1 MKFMRKTISKLLCMV
16 TVLAVVLSMMPA
28 AMVSAAYTERLPRV
42 TVHLLGD
49 STVTSYAKNSN
60 TGITGW
66 GQALEALLNEY
77 VTVNNWAIS
86 GLSTKGMLQNLGQKK
101 AEAYEEQWTGILGNI
116 DAGDYVFIQFGHN
129 DQASDQ
135 VWYSTIDE
143 YKENLKR
150 MVDETKSKGA
160 IPVLV
165 TSPERMYYTTQGE
178 TLGGYPAAMKEVA
191 GSDTLLI
198 DLNKYSKEVLSTK
211 TTEELEAFYAK
222 KYDSASSS
230 YVSDTSHFSP
240 SGALTLA
247 TYIAEQA
254 TFLKDYIKTGVT
266 TENIDYSEVIYKSFF
281 QNAANSADG
290 TRITN
295 AHYIKNFGPDGTA
308 ANYKTSVYTEGA
320 NKAYK
325 WESLVN
331 DSGQDYFAENLDG
344 AGFISYDSM
353 IKVPANKSAKIE
365 VRDKSW
371 QRAIYIELK
380 ANNTNVNMSVISSRY
395 DSDKSTYVDR
405 TLTFGN
411 VLSMKADEWNKIRL
425 IVDQANKK
433 YHIIVN
439 EKLVCADVP
448 YRAPG
453 MNSSATSIYAFYFGV
468 PYSAPGNTFYADDI
482 VIKSV
487 SERQV
492 IKMLLEGIDA
502 RLTEKTY
509 YSKADNKDGWIE
521 EGTFYF
527 PAHATTAQNSSIS
540 WGEYEQSRTA
550 CYKSFFYNQ
559 AENTDFSTS
568 TMPYRQTYN
577 VYSPAGYDSFND
589 AKLNFNPTI
598 KAGNTSLTLKTADMV
613 IKRRLLLEDDADLE
627 ISVPRVLNHTTAV
640 APNGT
645 ALSFSSI
652 YSGIDKWINT
662 VMRIKNIGNSDR
674 KVLLGIAFYQNDQL
688 LSISN
693 LKTAE
698 ITAGGEYEYKVTAGQ
713 NTGDSAIVVDGKN
726 KGNIPENAN
735 LKFFVLDADT
745 LKPVIDVITIK

>member
-1 MKFMRKTISKLLCMV
+1 MRKTISKLLCMV
-16 TVLAVVLSMMPA
+16 TVLAVVLSMMTA
-28 AMVSAAYTERLPRV
+28 VTVSAAYTERLPRV

-49 STVTSYAKNSN
+49 STVASYAKNPN

-86 GLSTKGMLQNLGQKK
+86 GLSTKGMLQNLGQKN
-101 AEAYEEQWTGILGNI
+101 AGAYEEQWTGILGNI

-129 DQASDQ
+129 DQASGEA
-135 VWYSTIDE
+135 WSSSIEE
-143 YKENLKR
+143 YKENLIK
-150 MVDETKSKGA
+150 MVNESKAKGA

-165 TSPERMYYTTQGE
+165 TPPERMYYATQGD
-178 TLGGYPAAMKEVA
+178 TLGGYPAAMIEAA
-191 GSDTLLI
+191 GNDTLLI
-198 DLNKYSKEVLSTK
+198 DLNNYSKEVLSTK
-211 TTEELEAFYAK
+211 TQGELEAFYAK
-222 KYDSASSS
+222 KYDSATSS

-254 TFLKDYIKTGVT
+254 PFLKDYIKTGVT
-266 TENIDYSEVIYKSFF
+266 AENIDYSEVFYKSFF
-281 QNAANSADG
+281 QNAVNNADG

-295 AHYIKNFGPDGTA
+295 THYTRPFNTDGTA
-308 ANYKTSVYTEGA
+308 GNYKTSVYTEGT

-325 WESLVN
+325 WESLKN
-331 DSGQDYFAENLDG
+331 GTGQDYFALDNLNG

-365 VRDKSW
+365 VRDKNW
-371 QRAIYIELK
+371 QRAIYIELR
-380 ANNTNVNMSVISSRY
+380 ANNTSVNMSVVSSNY
-395 DSDKSTYVDR
+395 DADKAAYVDR

-411 VLSMKADEWNKIRL
+411 VLSMKADEWNKFRL
-425 IVDQANKK
+425 IVDQENKK

-439 EKLVCADVP
+439 EKLVCTDVP

-453 MNSSATSIYAFYFGV
+453 MNSSENALYAFYFGV
-468 PYSAPGNTFYADDI
+468 PYTDAGNTFYLDDV

-487 SERQV
+487 SERQT

-502 RLTEKTY
+502 CLTEKTY
-509 YSKADNKDGWIE
+509 YSKADSRDGWIE
-521 EGTFYF
+521 EGTLYF

-559 AENTDFSTS
+559 KEDADFSTS
-568 TMPYRQTYN
+568 TTPYRQTYN
-577 VYSPAGYDSFND
+577 VYSPMGYDSFND

-613 IKRRLLLEDDADLE
+613 IKRRLLLESDADLE

-645 ALSFSSI
+645 ALPFSSI
-652 YSGIDKWINT
+652 YSNIDKWINT
-662 VMRIKNIGNSDR
+662 VMRIKNTGTGAR

-713 NTGDSAIVVDGKN
+713 NTTDSAIMVNGKN
-726 KGNIPENAN
+726 KGDIPENAN

-745 LKPVIDVITIK
+745 LKPIIDVITIK